1 MLDKA
6 AKTAMAETV
15 RWSLHISRNADT
27 ALRACLERRGVEHR
41 DVSKFVE
48 DAVRWR
54 LLDEAVAET
63 KAANAAIPPE
73 EVEAAIEEAVQAV
86 RAERFR
92 S

>member
-1 MLDKA
+1 
-6 AKTAMAETV
+6 MAETV
-15 RWSLHISRNADT
+15 RWSLHISKNADT
-27 ALRACLERRGVEHR
+27 ALRAYLERRGFEHR
-41 DVSKFVE
+41 DLSKFVE

-73 EVEAAIEEAVQAV
+73 EVEAAIEGAVQAV